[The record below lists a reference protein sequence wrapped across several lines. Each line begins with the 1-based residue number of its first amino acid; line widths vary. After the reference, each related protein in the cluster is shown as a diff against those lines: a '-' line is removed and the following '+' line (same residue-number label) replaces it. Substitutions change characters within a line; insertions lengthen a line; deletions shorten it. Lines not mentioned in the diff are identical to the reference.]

1 MTELAERLPRV
12 HNLNVSVRE
21 WNDQIVFIHKLI
33 PGGADKSYGIHV
45 ARLAG
50 VPSSVLNRAIEV
62 LSNLEETELA
72 PLGSNDDLP
81 EEGSAPTEI
90 AGQEKKPR
98 TTAKRQ
104 KLRDLPDPNQLD
116 LFSELGL

>member
-1 MTELAERLPRV
+1 
-12 HNLNVSVRE
+12 VSVRE
-21 WNDQIVFIHKLI
+21 WDDRIVFLHKLI

-50 VPSSVLNRAIEV
+50 VPASVLNRAIEV

-72 PLGSNDDLP
+72 PLGNQEDMTEFESDPTAP
-81 EEGSAPTEI
+81 ETI
-90 AGQEKKPR
+90 EKRPR

-116 LFSELGL
+116 LFPDLGL